1 MPQSHTTALRTNL
14 GVHSQGPTS
23 HGVCT
28 RVRFSAALSSMTS
41 SMLWC
46 CWRCVAGTRSVISP
60 STICCTAVAFS
71 SPHAMSTMRSAR
83 MMVPI
88 PMVIAILGVFSKPKN
103 CCDCTLRELCESSTR
118 RVCDLAY
125 EPCSLKP
132 TWPFSPKP
140 IIMRSILRIDLS
152 RFAQYS
158 ETSLSG
164 IVPSGI
170 CTFSG
175 CMSICL
181 RNSSWIRKLRLC
193 CSVRRM
199 G

>member
-1 MPQSHTTALRTNL
+1 MPLSHTTALRTNL

-28 RVRFSAALSSMTS
+28 RVRFSAALSSITS

-46 CWRCVAGTRSVISP
+46 CWRCVAGTRSVMSP
-60 STICCTAVAFS
+60 STICCTAAAFS
-71 SPHAMSTMRSAR
+71 SPHAISTMRSAR

-103 CCDCTLRELCESSTR
+103 WLDCTLRELCESSTR

-140 IIMRSILRIDLS
+140 ITIRSILRIDLS

-164 IVPSGI
+164 IVPSGM
-170 CTFSG
+170 CMFSG
-175 CMSICL
+175 RMSMCL
-181 RNSSWIRKLRLC
+181 RNSS
-193 CSVRRM
+193 
-199 G
+199 